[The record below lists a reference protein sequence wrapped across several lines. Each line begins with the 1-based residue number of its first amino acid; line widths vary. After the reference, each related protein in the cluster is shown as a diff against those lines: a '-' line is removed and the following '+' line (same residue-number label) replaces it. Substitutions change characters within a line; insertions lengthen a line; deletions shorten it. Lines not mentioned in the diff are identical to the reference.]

1 VNRALAGYFLSLST
15 LLNAIAIMLT
25 ERAKELIQKSRI
37 VSFQN
42 WEKTYT
48 PEVVAILQ
56 QADDES
62 RYLTDQDIQKIT
74 KIAPHL
80 ANSLTQAQRL
90 RDRATEIVNHARAEV
105 LAAFSQ
111 ITEPGGGLY
120 PPMRAEACWRDF
132 WHFLRCI
139 TYGIAG
145 QSTNYTSQEGLSY
158 MEELY
163 QELQV
168 PLDAMVLGLKTL
180 KVHSL
185 QQFSEQEAKDL
196 SPYFDR
202 LIDRMEQFG

>member
-202 LIDRMEQFG
+202 LINRMEQFG